1 MKYMENVIKQIP
13 SLRNAGEIPN
23 ADDAGVIGSVEC
35 GDCDNTISIT
45 TLVNDN
51 ASQKFAFEH
60 GLSFWIKY
68 GNKRFLFDTGQTN
81 VILRNAKLLRVD
93 LTLTDGII
101 VSYGHYD
108 HTGGL
113 AYVLDVVP
121 TTTIYLHPAA
131 IKTKFSRRGTNI
143 RDIGMPDLVKG
154 E

>member
-1 MKYMENVIKQIP
+1 MENLIRHLP
-13 SLRNAGEIPN
+13 SLHKAGEIPN
-23 ADDAGVIGSVEC
+23 ADGVRVIGSVEC

-45 TLVNDN
+45 TLVDDN
-51 ASQKFAFEH
+51 ASQNLAFEH

-101 VSYGHYD
+101 VSHGHYD
-108 HTGGL
+108 HTGGF

-121 TTTIYLHPAA
+121 KTTIYLHPAA
-131 IKTKFSRRGTNI
+131 MKAKFSRRGTNI
-143 RDIGMPDLVKG
+143 RDIGMSDLVEG

>member
-23 ADDAGVIGSVEC
+23 ADDAGVIGSAEC

-45 TLVNDN
+45 TLVDNN
-51 ASQKFAFEH
+51 ASQNPAFEH
-60 GLSFWIKY
+60 GLSFWIIY
-68 GNKRFLFDTGQTN
+68 GNKRFLLDTSQTN
-81 VILRNAKLLRVD
+81 VILRNAKLPRVNP
-93 LTLTDGII
+93 TLTDGIT
-101 VSYGHYD
+101 VSHSHYV

-121 TTTIYLHPAA
+121 KTTIYLHPAA
-131 IKTKFSRRGTNI
+131 MKTKFSRRGTNI
-143 RDIGMPDLVKG
+143 RDIGMSDLMEG